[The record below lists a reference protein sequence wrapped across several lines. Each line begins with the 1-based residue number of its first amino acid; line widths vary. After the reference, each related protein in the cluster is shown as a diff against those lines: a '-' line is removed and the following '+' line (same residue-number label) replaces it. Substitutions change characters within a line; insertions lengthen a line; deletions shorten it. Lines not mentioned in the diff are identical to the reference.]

1 MSNDSQKIIQE
12 IIDLYLAQEHV
23 DGQSAERFRAWF
35 ANDLHREEKDA
46 ALAKAFDRTVRFDPD
61 PDDKVRSSYRELM
74 GVVAHRRVR
83 DPEPRKRRRPLYRR
97 MGFRIAAVVIPA
109 LVVAASALYLRNLRV
124 HDCFELTRLSDVI
137 ESVGSG
143 EQKHLMLPD
152 GSQVWLNSNS
162 SVGYCENFMSQ
173 RIVYLDGGAYFIV
186 NASRER
192 PFTVKARNLTAVA
205 TGTQFD
211 VQDYRDSTTSGIV
224 LTEGLLDVSCGK
236 RVYHLDPHM
245 QIRIDNKSE
254 HAVLRDVVEDQLPRW
269 MSQLRF
275 EEIPLEHALHVISK
289 YFGVTIDM
297 SGEALPDGKF
307 TAVFEQDPSLD
318 KVLFT
323 LQNTT
328 PQFNYEI
335 DGNTVR
341 ITKK

>member
-1 MSNDSQKIIQE
+1 
-12 IIDLYLAQEHV
+12 
-23 DGQSAERFRAWF
+23 
-35 ANDLHREEKDA
+35 
-46 ALAKAFDRTVRFDPD
+46 
-61 PDDKVRSSYRELM
+61 
-74 GVVAHRRVR
+74 
-83 DPEPRKRRRPLYRR
+83 
-97 MGFRIAAVVIPA
+97 
-109 LVVAASALYLRNLRV
+109 
-124 HDCFELTRLSDVI
+124 
-137 ESVGSG
+137 
-143 EQKHLMLPD
+143 MLP
-152 GSQVWLNSNS
+152 GSVL
-162 SVGYCENFMSQ
+162 
-173 RIVYLDGGAYFIV
+173 
-186 NASRER
+186 
-192 PFTVKARNLTAVA
+192 FTVKARNLTAVA

-275 EEIPLEHALHVISK
+275 EEIPLEYALHVISK

-341 ITKK
+341 ITKNKSVRQSSLCLCSDTSFYVSRSLPFFVYLLSFATLSAQEVRIVLSGTELPARDLFIQIERQTVYRFAYNSAVFDASQVINLPAAELSLREILDRVTEISRVTCLVHQDMVIIGPGKEEVPPPVIPPGIGRPPAVEDPETGDRYIATDIRSLSALSRPDRSLPLDKSEPVQVIQVVVEPESGTASET

>member
-1 MSNDSQKIIQE
+1 M
-12 IIDLYLAQEHV
+12 
-23 DGQSAERFRAWF
+23 
-35 ANDLHREEKDA
+35 
-46 ALAKAFDRTVRFDPD
+46 
-61 PDDKVRSSYRELM
+61 
-74 GVVAHRRVR
+74 
-83 DPEPRKRRRPLYRR
+83 
-97 MGFRIAAVVIPA
+97 
-109 LVVAASALYLRNLRV
+109 
-124 HDCFELTRLSDVI
+124 
-137 ESVGSG
+137 
-143 EQKHLMLPD
+143 
-152 GSQVWLNSNS
+152 
-162 SVGYCENFMSQ
+162 
-173 RIVYLDGGAYFIV
+173 
-186 NASRER
+186 
-192 PFTVKARNLTAVA
+192 A

-275 EEIPLEHALHVISK
+275 EEIPLEYALHVIS
-289 YFGVTIDM
+289 
-297 SGEALPDGKF
+297 KF